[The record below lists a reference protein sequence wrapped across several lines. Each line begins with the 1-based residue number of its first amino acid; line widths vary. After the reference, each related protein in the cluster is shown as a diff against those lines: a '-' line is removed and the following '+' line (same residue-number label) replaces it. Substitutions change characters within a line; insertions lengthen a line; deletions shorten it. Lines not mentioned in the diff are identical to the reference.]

1 MKNGFEQA
9 VKNVMKKKGWD
20 EARSRR
26 YLSQGFWINL
36 AEVDQFLSPGAGDV
50 HVNNPTG
57 DDDKK
62 NRDTFSISSIP
73 IFKAGVHK
81 GEGYSIEDL
90 DEIVK
95 NTSML
100 IKMKAFEPVLSYD
113 PALFPK
119 AKNDPAGKLGHNE
132 GQGLLQQDGWPAAGY
147 ISNVYREGNYLFVD
161 MYDIPK
167 VVYEL
172 IEKGAYK
179 GRSAEIYK
187 NFQNPETKE
196 DMGKVLRAVAFLGM
210 DIPEVK
216 GLGDILALYHS
227 EKKQK
232 LELAYTSFSED
243 DFKEAKKMKWT
254 LERVKAVYP
263 CCTDAVK
270 KFMEEKKITEVS
282 FEDVARI
289 VGEVQAKKYDE
300 AADGAGDAKT
310 CPQGY
315 KWDDGAGRCMSANAD
330 DAGKPE
336 AQKVCPEGYTFDDVT
351 GKCKPAD
358 VQTNSA
364 KKKMDPKALMTAL
377 MKAAGITV
385 DDKKPIEDQMPDEDQ
400 MSALIEKMKTQVPPP
415 PANTPGKM
423 DDNPENWKPEDV
435 AAAKDAHAKDAD
447 PKKDEMA
454 DGQPDG
460 QPDDAWMKSCQAKVG
475 GDNAAKV
482 CGHIWKKQKGAKAAP
497 PAADAAKAA
506 ETAEIKALKEQ
517 VKKHVVEKYKEA
529 VTRVLAESNKVI
541 LPKHKPAID
550 ALVSY
555 FTETESAVIK
565 FGEKKEEISIPDL
578 FLKLLRDVSADKIV
592 IFEELSKNQNEK
604 LQEEKKMVDEKRKA
618 AMVKEFSEVAEG
630 KTLDN
635 VDLAL
640 LAEDIA
646 KAENLPYKAALK
658 KAAAQIKANGGKN

>member
-62 NRDTFSISSIP
+62 NKGTFSISSIP
-73 IFKAGVHK
+73 VFKAGVHK

-95 NTSML
+95 NTNML
-100 IKMKAFEPVLSYD
+100 IKMKALDPVL
-113 PALFPK
+113 
-119 AKNDPAGKLGHNE
+119 KLGHNE
-132 GQGLLQQDGWPAAGY
+132 GQELLQQDGYPAAGY
-147 ISNVYREGNYLFVD
+147 ISNVYREGNYLFID
-161 MYDIPK
+161 AYDIPK

-172 IEKGAYK
+172 VEKGAYK

-196 DMGKVLRAVAFLGM
+196 AMGKVLRAVAILGV

-216 GLGDILALYHS
+216 GLGDMLAMYHV

-232 LELAYTSFSED
+232 LEIAYTSFSED

-254 LERVKAVYP
+254 TERVKAVYP
-263 CCTDAVK
+263 CCSDAVER
-270 KFMEEKKITEVS
+270 FMKEKKITEAS
-282 FEDVARI
+282 FEDVAKI

-300 AADGAGDAKT
+300 AADGTKDEKT

-364 KKKMDPKALMTAL
+364 KKKI
-377 MKAAGITV
+377 AG
-385 DDKKPIEDQMPDEDQ
+385 
-400 MSALIEKMKTQVPPP
+400 
-415 PANTPGKM
+415 
-423 DDNPENWKPEDV
+423 
-435 AAAKDAHAKDAD
+435 
-447 PKKDEMA
+447 
-454 DGQPDG
+454 
-460 QPDDAWMKSCQAKVG
+460 
-475 GDNAAKV
+475 
-482 CGHIWKKQKGAKAAP
+482 
-497 PAADAAKAA
+497 
-506 ETAEIKALKEQ
+506 
-517 VKKHVVEKYKEA
+517 
-529 VTRVLAESNKVI
+529 
-541 LPKHKPAID
+541 
-550 ALVSY
+550 
-555 FTETESAVIK
+555 
-565 FGEKKEEISIPDL
+565 
-578 FLKLLRDVSADKIV
+578 
-592 IFEELSKNQNEK
+592 
-604 LQEEKKMVDEKRKA
+604 
-618 AMVKEFSEVAEG
+618 
-630 KTLDN
+630 
-635 VDLAL
+635 
-640 LAEDIA
+640 
-646 KAENLPYKAALK
+646 
-658 KAAAQIKANGGKN
+658 